1 MLVAGMYSP
10 HQQVLT
16 RILDGPDAARF
27 AEARTMGRTAELAD
41 VVELALA
48 PSRQDAPATLG

>member
-1 MLVAGMYSP
+1 
-10 HQQVLT
+10 
-16 RILDGPDAARF
+16 
-27 AEARTMGRTAELAD
+27 MGRTAELAD